1 MPFCPNCESEYRPGF
16 TRCKD
21 CDVDLVATLPQAAP
35 PAEEGSKT
43 AIELVDV
50 ATFLDLPQAQ
60 MMRELLE
67 ENGIATILLSD
78 AGAGITTFG
87 FPCTL
92 QVGSGDAERA
102 RALYEEYFAGN
113 EAAEREDDD
122 QEREE
127 DVT

>member
-1 MPFCPNCESEYRPGF
+1 MPFCPNCQSEYRPGF
-16 TRCKD
+16 TRCRD
-21 CDVDLVATLPQAAP
+21 CDVDLVASLPQA
-35 PAEEGSKT
+35 EEGIKT

-60 MMRELLE
+60 MVRELLE

-78 AGAGITTFG
+78 AGAGISTFG

-113 EAAEREDDD
+113 EAAEPKDDD
-122 QEREE
+122 QETKE
-127 DVT
+127 DST

>member
-1 MPFCPNCESEYRPGF
+1 MPFCPNCQSEYRPGF
-16 TRCKD
+16 TRCRD
-21 CDVDLVATLPQAAP
+21 CDVDLVAALP
-35 PAEEGSKT
+35 PAEEGIRT
-43 AIELVDV
+43 AIELVNV

-60 MMRELLE
+60 MVRELLE

-78 AGAGITTFG
+78 AGAGISTFG

-113 EAAEREDDD
+113 EAAEQKDDD
-122 QEREE
+122 PETKE
-127 DVT
+127 DST